1 MKRGVLVA
9 TDTEQQNQVVCWLT
23 YVSQVD
29 EAVLA
34 DVRAGAG
41 LRRDDG
47 IAVLFIADDAK
58 LRRLHAAREV
68 HVEDRAQFLQ

>member
-1 MKRGVLVA
+1 MA
-9 TDTEQQNQVVCWLT
+9 ADTELQNQAVCWLT

-47 IAVLFIADDAK
+47 VAVLFIADDAE
-58 LRRLHAAREV
+58 LRRLDATREV